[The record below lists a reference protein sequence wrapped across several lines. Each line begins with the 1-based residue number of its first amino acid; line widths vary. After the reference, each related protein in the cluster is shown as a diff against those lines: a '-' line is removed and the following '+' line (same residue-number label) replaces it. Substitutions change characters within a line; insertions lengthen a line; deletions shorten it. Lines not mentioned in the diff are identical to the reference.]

1 MLPIESKYRRACTIL
16 RYAADAALILAVI
29 SAALLL
35 LNRLG
40 VVFPVEGISMP
51 PVLHTGDLALVAPT
65 SVSSVPLGDVIV
77 YRSPMD
83 IFVIHRVIER
93 GSGYVVVKGDN
104 NPFPDPWDVTNSM
117 LVGRVFA
124 VVDYLGYMAL
134 PPYTYSIALA
144 LVVLYA
150 AYLACRRI
158 DRRPLK

>member
-1 MLPIESKYRRACTIL
+1 MLPAGPKYGRMCKIL
-16 RYAADAALILAVI
+16 RYAADAVLILAVI

-40 VVFPVEGISMP
+40 VAFPVEGISMLP
-51 PVLHTGDLALVAPT
+51 ALHTGDLALVVPT
-65 SVSSVPLGDVIV
+65 SVSSVPLGDVVV
-77 YRSPMD
+77 YRSPMG

-124 VVDYLGYMAL
+124 VVDYIGYLAL

-144 LVVLYA
+144 LVVMYV

-158 DRRPLK
+158 GREAS